1 MFQHTSDPFHDSLA
15 HAFNQLS
22 LVIGSSALY
31 ILAGYLEPGSIPE
44 TALYTPLR
52 CLSGQLSASG
62 DGGEP
67 EVVSD
72 PTGDVAKTFS
82 EIGVCVVQ
90 QCAKLRKQGKRSF
103 HCKEQ
108 SMLG

>member
-1 MFQHTSDPFHDSLA
+1 MA
-15 HAFNQLS
+15 
-22 LVIGSSALY
+22 
-31 ILAGYLEPGSIPE
+31 
-44 TALYTPLR
+44 
-52 CLSGQLSASG
+52 GQLSASG